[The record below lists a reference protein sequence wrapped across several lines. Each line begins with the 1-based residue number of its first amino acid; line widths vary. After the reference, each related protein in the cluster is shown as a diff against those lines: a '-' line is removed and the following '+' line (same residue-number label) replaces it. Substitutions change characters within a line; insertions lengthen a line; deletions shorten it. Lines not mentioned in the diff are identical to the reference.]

1 MNLPPGRTDGPNS
14 SPPRAA
20 SVLGGNVAARPR
32 TLGELRSSGYQ
43 TETVKQEMRRNL
55 IDKMRRNEPLFPGI
69 LGFDET
75 VIPQVQ
81 NAVLSGQDVIFLG
94 ERGQAKSRLIRS
106 LANLLDDE
114 IPVVAGSE
122 VNDDPFKPIS
132 RHARDLLAEN
142 GDETEI
148 EWVGRDRRYGEKL
161 ATPDITIADLIGEVD
176 PIRVAEGRYLADEL
190 TIHYGLIPRANR
202 GIFAINELPDLA
214 ERIQVGLFNI
224 MEERDIQIRGYR
236 IRLEL
241 DVFLVS
247 SANPEDYTNRGRI
260 ITPLKDRYGVQIRT
274 HYPRTVEHEIQIM
287 EQERLSFKDDFK
299 VIVPQYMKEIVAEIS
314 RLARRSPDVNQRSG
328 VSVRASIANYE
339 SLLANAMRR
348 AIATGEQTVVPR
360 ISDLPYV
367 IPAIAGKVEFE
378 TVEEGKEEQII
389 EKLIQG
395 AVLAVFNRYFS
406 VSDFEDIV
414 TRFKSGVSI
423 EVGDML
429 AAPTYDRTVKQVAG
443 LRAHVLQI
451 EAKPSA
457 PQTASIVEFILEG
470 LHLNKRLNKD
480 KVGSKAQYRG

>member
-1 MNLPPGRTDGPNS
+1 MIG
-14 SPPRAA
+14 
-20 SVLGGNVAARPR
+20 
-32 TLGELRSSGYQ
+32 
-43 TETVKQEMRRNL
+43 
-55 IDKMRRNEPLFPGI
+55 
-69 LGFDET
+69 
-75 VIPQVQ
+75 
-81 NAVLSGQDVIFLG
+81 
-94 ERGQAKSRLIRS
+94 
-106 LANLLDDE
+106 
-114 IPVVAGSE
+114 GSE
-122 VNDDPFKPIS
+122 VNDDPFRPIS
-132 RHARDLLAEN
+132 RHALDLVAEN
-142 GDETEI
+142 GDDTEI

-287 EQERLSFKDDFK
+287 EQERLSFEDDFK
-299 VIVPQYMKEIVAEIS
+299 VVVPQFMKEIVAEIS

-339 SLLANAMRR
+339 SLLANALRR
-348 AIATGEQTVVPR
+348 AIATREQNVVPR

-367 IPAIAGKVEFE
+367 MPSIAGKMEFE
-378 TVEEGKEEQII
+378 TVEEGKEDQII

-395 AVLAVFNRYFS
+395 AVLAVFNRYSS
-406 VSDFEDIV
+406 VSDFDDLV
-414 TRFKSGVSI
+414 TRFKAGVSI

-429 AAPTYDRTVKQVAG
+429 ASSTYDRTVKQVEG
-443 LRAHVLQI
+443 LRDHVTQI
-451 EAKPSA
+451 ETKPTPA
-457 PQTASIVEFILEG
+457 LTASVVEFILEG

-480 KVGSKAQYRG
+480 RVGAKAQYRG

>member
-1 MNLPPGRTDGPNS
+1 
-14 SPPRAA
+14 
-20 SVLGGNVAARPR
+20 
-32 TLGELRSSGYQ
+32 
-43 TETVKQEMRRNL
+43 
-55 IDKMRRNEPLFPGI
+55 
-69 LGFDET
+69 
-75 VIPQVQ
+75 
-81 NAVLSGQDVIFLG
+81 
-94 ERGQAKSRLIRS
+94 
-106 LANLLDDE
+106 
-114 IPVVAGSE
+114 
-122 VNDDPFKPIS
+122 
-132 RHARDLLAEN
+132 
-142 GDETEI
+142 
-148 EWVGRDRRYGEKL
+148 
-161 ATPDITIADLIGEVD
+161 
-176 PIRVAEGRYLADEL
+176 
-190 TIHYGLIPRANR
+190 
-202 GIFAINELPDLA
+202 
-214 ERIQVGLFNI
+214 
-224 MEERDIQIRGYR
+224 
-236 IRLEL
+236 
-241 DVFLVS
+241 
-247 SANPEDYTNRGRI
+247 
-260 ITPLKDRYGVQIRT
+260 
-274 HYPRTVEHEIQIM
+274 
-287 EQERLSFKDDFK
+287 
-299 VIVPQYMKEIVAEIS
+299 MKEIVAEIS

-429 AAPTYDRTVKQVAG
+429 AAAAYERTVKQVEG
-443 LRAHVLQI
+443 MREHVLQI